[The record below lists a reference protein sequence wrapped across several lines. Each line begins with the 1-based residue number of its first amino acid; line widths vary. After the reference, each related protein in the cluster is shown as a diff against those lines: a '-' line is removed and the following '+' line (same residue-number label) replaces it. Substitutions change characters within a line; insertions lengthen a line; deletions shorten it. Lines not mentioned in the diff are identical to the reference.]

1 MNFLSSVYRTIKI
14 GVSGLTGL
22 LGVASIVTG
31 AFFITGTSGIV
42 LVTGGSICCAAA
54 GFNLFDSISAH
65 SAIMKDVKKLEENV
79 NKFHDENILLS
90 NNVSNLET
98 TKLEYINQNK
108 KLADSLKNSEQQIK
122 KLSDLKVQYEE
133 ANNKY
138 TQLINNEKLE
148 IVKLKNTV
156 DELNSLQIK
165 FKKENEILKN
175 CLMENEK
182 QINELEAIKNTYI
195 EENNKLQHNNQENE
209 KQLETLK
216 IQVIKLKELYNNSK
230 ELLKNLA
237 LAGDLFTQFNNTISS
252 NVVGL
257 QDTADTLGKTQ
268 DEFDSTLNEM
278 KNLVERLKN
287 TTFTDFDK
295 NNDGIISKE
304 EFDNAIKNHK

>member
-1 MNFLSSVYRTIKI
+1 MNFLSNVYRTIKI
-14 GVSGLTGL
+14 GVSGLTGV
-22 LGVASIVTG
+22 LGIAGIVSGACFISGTG
-31 AFFITGTSGIV
+31 GIV
-42 LVTGGSICCAAA
+42 LITGGSICLAA
-54 GFNLFDSISAH
+54 GGFGLFDSISAH

-79 NKFHDENILLS
+79 NRFHDENILLS
-90 NNVSNLET
+90 NNVTSLET
-98 TKLEYINQNK
+98 TKLEYVNQNK
-108 KLADSLKNSEQQIK
+108 KLADSLKTSEQQIK
-122 KLSDLKVQYEE
+122 KLSDLKVQYDE

-138 TQLINNEKLE
+138 TQLLNNEKLE
-148 IVKLKNTV
+148 IAKLKNTIE
-156 DELNSLQIK
+156 ELASLQIK
-165 FKKENEILKN
+165 IKKENEILKN
-175 CLMENEK
+175 CLIESEK

-195 EENNKLQHNNQENE
+195 EENNKLQHTNQENE

-216 IQVIKLKELYNNSK
+216 IQVNKLKELYNNSK

-252 NVVGL
+252 NVVEI
-257 QDTADTLGKTQ
+257 QDTAETLGKTQ

-304 EFDNAIKNHK
+304 EFDDAIKNHK